1 MKLSPQIKTRLDEM
15 VESLYKRTYDQ
26 EAADRYYNKVRKSCV
41 TQTFNWNQFHILS
54 PKECAMV
61 AFIRIKPGL
70 WFWDRIILRLYMR
83 KLYE

>member
-1 MKLSPQIKTRLDEM
+1 MKLSSQIKTRLDEM

-61 AFIRIKPGL
+61 AFMRIKPSVG
-70 WFWDRIILRLYMR
+70 FWDRIKIRIYTRNM
-83 KLYE
+83 